1 MIHIV
6 ADLLLAAALLFAPGL
21 LLARVGGVRGWGAVS
36 AAVPLSCAVI
46 GTAELI
52 AAAVGR
58 AWVPWGWAVA
68 ATSTAAAACVLAV
81 ARSLRRGDRP
91 GVRQRSGTG
100 RIDLRVLAGAVTA
113 CLLLAAGM
121 LAGTGSMS
129 APAQAFDIVFHL
141 NAVQAIRQ
149 GGNASS
155 LGGVAAL
162 YQGTPVYYPTV
173 WHGTVALLPAG
184 AALASNAMVL
194 VVGALAW
201 PLGVAGLLV
210 ETLDGGEP
218 SRRRTA
224 AALGTVL
231 SAATVGVPT
240 VLLGT
245 LAVWPYALSVTCLPG
260 VLVLA
265 LRLLRALP
273 AGATDATDTA
283 DDGERERTASAPGP
297 LAGTL
302 LLVGAA
308 GGAVLAHGAEAF
320 NLMVLLVPLA
330 AVLIARAVR
339 AGGRRRRTAL
349 ASLTAVAVVVL
360 AGAWIMR
367 EALAGVLG
375 YDRPGG
381 SLPGTLGQALLDLP
395 QYGPLASHGLP
406 VGVVV
411 CALAVVAAARVPRA
425 RPWLAAAALALCL
438 VVVVGGPQ
446 WWGRQL
452 GGPWY
457 LQKARV
463 QPLLIVP
470 ALVLAA
476 TGLDHLLRVRP
487 GRRTLAVLTAL
498 VCAAAVGRLP
508 LQADLVRSVHDADRI
523 AYGTLVTPEEADF
536 YASLGDRLPEDAVVV
551 GAPSRGASYLLSLG
565 GVDVVYPLRSDP
577 TTGSAADLLAER
589 APDLRPG
596 STTCE
601 LLDEVGA
608 EYYLRVDRAGTVWEE
623 RQAPVRWD
631 RLVADWPT
639 DGMEPVAS
647 TGTASLW
654 RITACGS

>member
-1 MIHIV
+1 MNFP
-6 ADLLLAAALLFAPGL
+6 AFRLSLLTLALTCA
-21 LLARVGGVRGWGAVS
+21 WGAQAATARTDIARPTDFAAQSVS
-36 AAVPLSCAVI
+36 QGPIVCQSSKVKTCGRRVAGKLGMPAGSAPKSAYRFVEEEFLFDSGVAIFLETAVPENRNAHAGWRRRLAFRK
-46 GTAELI
+46 TAEGFQLVQ
-52 AAAVGR
+52 VGI
-58 AWVPWGWAVA
+58 PY
-68 ATSTAAAACVLAV
+68 
-81 ARSLRRGDRP
+81 RS
-91 GVRQRSGTG
+91 
-100 RIDLRVLAGAVTA
+100 
-113 CLLLAAGM
+113 
-121 LAGTGSMS
+121 
-129 APAQAFDIVFHL
+129 
-141 NAVQAIRQ
+141 Q
-149 GGNASS
+149 GG
-155 LGGVAAL
+155 
-162 YQGTPVYYPTV
+162 
-173 WHGTVALLPAG
+173 
-184 AALASNAMVL
+184 
-194 VVGALAW
+194 
-201 PLGVAGLLV
+201 
-210 ETLDGGEP
+210 
-218 SRRRTA
+218 RRTA

-273 AGATDATDTA
+273 AGATDATDATDTA

>member
-218 SRRRTA
+218 SRPDPRRRTA

-273 AGATDATDTA
+273 AGATDATDATDTA
-283 DDGERERTASAPGP
+283 DDGGRPRPPARSPEPCCSSAP
-297 LAGTL
+297 
-302 LLVGAA
+302 
-308 GGAVLAHGAEAF
+308 
-320 NLMVLLVPLA
+320 
-330 AVLIARAVR
+330 R
-339 AGGRRRRTAL
+339 AGLFWPTGRRPSTSWCSSCRWPP
-349 ASLTAVAVVVL
+349 SLSRVRCA
-360 AGAWIMR
+360 R
-367 EALAGVLG
+367 
-375 YDRPGG
+375 GG
-381 SLPGTLGQALLDLP
+381 D
-395 QYGPLASHGLP
+395 
-406 VGVVV
+406 
-411 CALAVVAAARVPRA
+411 
-425 RPWLAAAALALCL
+425 
-438 VVVVGGPQ
+438 VGG
-446 WWGRQL
+446 
-452 GGPWY
+452 
-457 LQKARV
+457 
-463 QPLLIVP
+463 
-470 ALVLAA
+470 
-476 TGLDHLLRVRP
+476 
-487 GRRTLAVLTAL
+487 
-498 VCAAAVGRLP
+498 
-508 LQADLVRSVHDADRI
+508 
-523 AYGTLVTPEEADF
+523 
-536 YASLGDRLPEDAVVV
+536 
-551 GAPSRGASYLLSLG
+551 
-565 GVDVVYPLRSDP
+565 LRSP
-577 TTGSAADLLAER
+577 L
-589 APDLRPG
+589 
-596 STTCE
+596 
-601 LLDEVGA
+601 
-608 EYYLRVDRAGTVWEE
+608 
-623 RQAPVRWD
+623 
-631 RLVADWPT
+631 
-639 DGMEPVAS
+639 
-647 TGTASLW
+647 
-654 RITACGS
+654 